1 MIDRLPRS
9 AGWFLVALG
18 ILTFFGGA
26 YAALA
31 TSPPLAV
38 RFIIL
43 GALLYIATVRYLLS
57 AQRINRA
64 FIISTRLLFPAV
76 AFVLFLQAAAQATS
90 TGRILYGGLLAV
102 CLGIYSIQ
110 LGLLKTH
117 DLSTSYD
124 NAA

>member
-1 MIDRLPRS
+1 MIDSLPRS

-26 YAALA
+26 YATLNA
-31 TSPPLAV
+31 SPPLAV

-43 GALLYIATVRYLLS
+43 GALFYIAVVRYLLS
-57 AQRINRA
+57 AQQINRA

-76 AFVLFLQAAAQATS
+76 AFVLLLQAAAQATS
-90 TGRILYGGLLAV
+90 AGRTLYGGLLAV

-110 LGLLKTH
+110 LGLLKTYG
-117 DLSTSYD
+117 LSTSYD
-124 NAA
+124 DAA